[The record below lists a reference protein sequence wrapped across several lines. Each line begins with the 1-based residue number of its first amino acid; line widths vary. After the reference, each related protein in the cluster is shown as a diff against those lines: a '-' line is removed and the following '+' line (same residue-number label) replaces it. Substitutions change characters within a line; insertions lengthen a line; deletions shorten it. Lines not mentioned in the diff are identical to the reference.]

1 LTTPTRRGGDDHL
14 MAHDASPDPALARFY
29 VHLVVATSVQLA
41 VLVPALAVGA
51 VGLWTAVLMLVTGL
65 GLAAHG
71 GATLGPRLRRSR

>member
-1 LTTPTRRGGDDHL
+1 LTTPTRRGGDDQS

-29 VHLVVATSVQLA
+29 LHLVAATSVQLA

-51 VGLWTAVLMLVTGL
+51 VGLWPAALLLATGL

-71 GATLGPRLRRSR
+71 AATLGPRLRRP